1 MFILIITFFIVIAT
15 AVYAVIVKK
24 YLEKNEKEAAR
35 IALNGDYKPKYLMGL
50 AAMGILSVIGI
61 FASAIWALFF
71 R

>member
-1 MFILIITFFIVIAT
+1 MIILIITFFIVIAT

-35 IALNGDYKPKYLMGL
+35 IALNGDYKPKYLVGLSVMG
-50 AAMGILSVIGI
+50 ALSVIGI
-61 FASAIWALFF
+61 FASVTWALFF